1 MRKGQAK
8 QLAVLEP
15 MPAEDTGSWLKLD
28 LLSVWKPVFLVSNAN
43 LSGKSAA
50 YPIAF
55 SASSRAASVW
65 VLWLSTSYRNRILS
79 AELMI

>member
-1 MRKGQAK
+1 MRKGKAK

-15 MPAEDTGSWLKLD
+15 MPAQHTDSWLKFD
-28 LLSVWKPVFLVSNAN
+28 LLSIWSTRLLSKAD

-50 YPIAF
+50 HPIAF
-55 SASSRAASVW
+55 SAWSRAASVW